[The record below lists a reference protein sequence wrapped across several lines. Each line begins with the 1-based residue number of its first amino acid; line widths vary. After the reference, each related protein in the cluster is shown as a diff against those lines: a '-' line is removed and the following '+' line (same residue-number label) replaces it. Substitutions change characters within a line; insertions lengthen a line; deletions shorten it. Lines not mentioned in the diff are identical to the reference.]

1 MRVIILSASIGGGH
15 MSASNALKSYILG
28 NSEEIE
34 VEVIDTLKYINPL
47 LNGIIVNGYMFLIK
61 KISWFYEK
69 LYYIT
74 DKENAV
80 SLFLEMIEKL
90 FSNKLLRLI
99 KSKEID
105 VIITTHPFAEGM
117 VSVLKE
123 RGKIK
128 AKHIC
133 IMTDY
138 SPHNSWIN
146 SNVDHYI
153 VSNEEMKID
162 MISRGIEDKKV
173 HVYGIPIDNK
183 FLKKVD
189 KKNILNSEG
198 LDLDITTILLMGG
211 SFGVKNIVDIYR
223 EISTIDL
230 EFQVIVIV
238 GNNRSVYKIMQKE
251 ITDSKKKTKLIGF
264 TNEVE
269 KYMKISDVLITKPGG
284 LTVTE
289 ALVSNIPMIIFDAI
303 PGQEEGN
310 ARFLIENDVA
320 VSIGKGISCSK
331 IIEKL
336 LKNKERISA
345 MKEKCKNISKPYVN
359 KSILKLIHNET

>member
-90 FSNKLLRLI
+90 FSNKLLRLL

-105 VIITTHPFAEGM
+105 LIITTHPFAEGM

-173 HVYGIPIDNK
+173 HVYGIPI
-183 FLKKVD
+183 
-189 KKNILNSEG
+189 
-198 LDLDITTILLMGG
+198 LLMGG

-251 ITDSKKKTKLIGF
+251 LTDSKKKTKLIGF

-336 LKNKERISA
+336 LKNKKRISA